1 MLCCAVL
8 CSALLC
14 SFQPPASAQRCPPP
28 LPHAAP
34 PLTPLRPLTL
44 PRHAPHHPAPLSC
57 CALPRSEVRRGG
69 DVVVDVMVRSLNS
82 IVAVCQNMGI
92 GKDGSLPWPP
102 LRNEYKYF
110 QRMTSTS
117 HIEGKQNAL
126 IMGKKTWFSIPEKNR
141 PLKDRINIVLS
152 RELKETPKG
161 AHYLSKSLDDALALL
176 DSPELK
182 SKVDMVWI
190 VGGTSVYK
198 AAMEKPINH
207 RLFVTRILQEFES
220 DTFFPEIDYK
230 DYKLITEYPGVPA
243 DIQEENGIQYK
254 FEVYEKAVLAQ

>member
-1 MLCCAVL
+1 MAAWPHDRVREPRGARGGVRPG
-8 CSALLC
+8 SR
-14 SFQPPASAQRCPPP
+14 PRVASAAGRPGAKG
-28 LPHAAP
+28 LAAGM
-34 PLTPLRPLTL
+34 
-44 PRHAPHHPAPLSC
+44 APGWAPSSLSS
-57 CALPRSEVRRGG
+57 PGRGG
-69 DVVVDVMVRSLNS
+69 SCVM
-82 IVAVCQNMGI
+82 
-92 GKDGSLPWPP
+92 
-102 LRNEYKYF
+102 NEYKYF

-117 HIEGKQNAL
+117 RVEGKQNAL

-152 RELKETPKG
+152 RELKEPPKG

-220 DTFFPEIDYK
+220 DTFFPEIDQK
-230 DYKLITEYPGVPA
+230 DYKLLTEYPGVPT

-254 FEVYEKAVLAQ
+254 FEIIPSLFA

>member
-1 MLCCAVL
+1 
-8 CSALLC
+8 
-14 SFQPPASAQRCPPP
+14 
-28 LPHAAP
+28 
-34 PLTPLRPLTL
+34 
-44 PRHAPHHPAPLSC
+44 
-57 CALPRSEVRRGG
+57 
-69 DVVVDVMVRSLNS
+69 MVRSLNS

-102 LRNEYKYF
+102 LRNEFKYF

-117 HIEGKQNAL
+117 HVEAVLSEGFYLYFGDLIQRIATLRTKKTEHNCKQNAL

-141 PLKDRINIVLS
+141 PLKGRINIVLS

-190 VGGTSVYK
+190 VGGSSVYK

-207 RLFVTRILQEFES
+207 RLFVTRILQDFES

-230 DYKLITEYPGVPA
+230 EYKLLTEYPGVPA

-254 FEVYEKAVLAQ
+254 FEVYEKAILAQ